1 MAVHWRR
8 HHGRR
13 HHPAPA
19 TTSPRSPGGRT
30 NATEAR
36 LDQRLDASAQ
46 YATRCWQSAG
56 LGPGHARAAV
66 PPAKALEDG
75 DLRGYAVQLGLDV
88 TAFDRDRASK
98 TVLER
103 IQRDVGSD
111 LASAAGTS
119 APPPC
124 SSTASSADGYD
135 PPTLMAALAP

>member
-1 MAVHWRR
+1 
-8 HHGRR
+8 
-13 HHPAPA
+13 
-19 TTSPRSPGGRT
+19 
-30 NATEAR
+30 
-36 LDQRLDASAQ
+36 
-46 YATRCWQSAG
+46 
-56 LGPGHARAAV
+56 
-66 PPAKALEDG
+66 
-75 DLRGYAVQLGLDV
+75 V